1 MIIKFQEINKIKL
14 EYNLY
19 LFYGKNDGLKN
30 EIINKIV
37 KNKGEISTL
46 IEKDVL
52 DNFDIFFQNI
62 LSKSLFENEKIIVIK
77 RATDKITKII
87 EEIDQRNIKDVTIIV
102 NSDNLEKK
110 SKLRAYFE
118 KHKSFICCAFYPD
131 NDQTLSQLA
140 LDFFKKNKISISHSN
155 INQVITK
162 CNGDR
167 HNLFNELEKL
177 KNFCKNGK
185 KLNSEIISQLI
196 NLTENHSI
204 LELVNNCLAKNKKKN
219 TFYFKRK

>member
-62 LSKSLFENEKIIVIK
+62 LSKSHLENEKIIVIK
-77 RATDKITKII
+77 RATDKITRII
-87 EEIDQRNIKDVTIIV
+87 EEIDQRNI
-102 NSDNLEKK
+102 
-110 SKLRAYFE
+110 
-118 KHKSFICCAFYPD
+118 
-131 NDQTLSQLA
+131 
-140 LDFFKKNKISISHSN
+140 
-155 INQVITK
+155 
-162 CNGDR
+162 
-167 HNLFNELEKL
+167 
-177 KNFCKNGK
+177 
-185 KLNSEIISQLI
+185 
-196 NLTENHSI
+196 
-204 LELVNNCLAKNKKKN
+204 NKKW
-219 TFYFKRK
+219 